1 MPASALEILAL
12 DRDGRPLNCA
22 VKSVEGGDGL
32 KTLRRW
38 LDAGGADVLL
48 LANGKGKPLVLMSW
62 EAWNRVGRTVVRG
75 DFSEEPRQPGY
86 DHSPLAR
93 VARAL

>member
-1 MPASALEILAL
+1 M
-12 DRDGRPLNCA
+12 
-22 VKSVEGGDGL
+22 GL

-48 LANGKGKPLVLMSW
+48 LANGKGKPLVLLTW
-62 EAWNRVGRTVVRG
+62 EAWNRVARTVVNG
-75 DFSEEPRQPGY
+75 GFPADEPRQPGY

-93 VARAL
+93 AL